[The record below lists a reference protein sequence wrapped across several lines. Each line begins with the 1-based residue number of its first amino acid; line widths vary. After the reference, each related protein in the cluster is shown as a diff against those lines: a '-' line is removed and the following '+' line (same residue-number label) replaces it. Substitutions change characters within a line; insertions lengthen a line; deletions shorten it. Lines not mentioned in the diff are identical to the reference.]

1 MKFEKA
7 DPSIVKL
14 FNEIAHSS
22 SEEKGVEER
31 KMFGYPCRF
40 VNGNMYMGLHN
51 NNMILRLP
59 EKDRI
64 DFLKLGAMLFEP
76 MPGRI
81 MKEYVEVPKELMIM
95 WKDKPM
101 NDLKAWIDKSLSYA
115 MTLAPKKKS
124 KVDNKKKTRN
134 KEDSHG

>member
-22 SEEKGVEER
+22 SEKKGVEER

-51 NNMILRLP
+51 NNMILRLS

-64 DFLKLGAMLFEP
+64 DFLKLGARLFEP

-81 MKEYVEVPKELMIM
+81 MKEYVEVPKEMMIREE
-95 WKDKPM
+95 DKST

-124 KVDNKKKTRN
+124 KADKEKKRN
-134 KEDSHG
+134 EEESP